1 MRMACSLLLYGVMIT
16 TQTLDALTTEQI
28 LKVYERVF
36 APLDRKTRARIVAT
50 ARGNGWDRAW
60 DTAWSEAA

>member
-1 MRMACSLLLYGVMIT
+1 MIKNE
-16 TQTLDALTTEQI
+16 TLDALTTEQI